1 MQPALKQIHAVGIVT
16 ENGDEVLIHIGIDT
30 VKLKGEGFK
39 TFVKQGQKVKQG
51 EKLITF
57 DRELIQSKGFDPV
70 VILIF
75 PNKAVNVNA
84 AHQNLKEHQGIDVKI
99 N

>member
-1 MQPALKQIHAVGIVT
+1 MIEHL
-16 ENGDEVLIHIGIDT
+16 N
-30 VKLKGEGFK
+30 
-39 TFVKQGQKVKQG
+39 
-51 EKLITF
+51 
-57 DRELIQSKGFDPV
+57 RELIQSKGFDPV

>member
-1 MQPALKQIHAVGIVT
+1 M
-16 ENGDEVLIHIGIDT
+16 
-30 VKLKGEGFK
+30 EGFHCESDIN
-39 TFVKQGQKVKQG
+39 GQDSVLYKVKQG

-57 DRELIQSKGFDPV
+57 DRKLIQSKGFDPV